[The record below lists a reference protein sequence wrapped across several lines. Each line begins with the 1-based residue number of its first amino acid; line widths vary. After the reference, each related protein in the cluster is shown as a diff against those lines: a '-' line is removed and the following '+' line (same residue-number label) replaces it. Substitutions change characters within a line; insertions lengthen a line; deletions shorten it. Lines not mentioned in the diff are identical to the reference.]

1 MFERIP
7 QKKGSASL
15 YLLLLIAVAPVM
27 AMLKECSSKQLPPRS
42 ELLAGGDTVNVAIE
56 ISPMGVTMRGD
67 SLGGV
72 YYTML
77 QQIANEH
84 GMPLKFHPFTQ
95 LETALRGLDEGRY
108 RLVVSD
114 IPATTELKQRYLFVD
129 PVGIDRQVLV
139 QRRDTI
145 NDSITIT
152 TQFGLANQQVVL
164 PKGSP
169 FISRLRNLSHEI
181 GDTIYIVE
189 DSAYS
194 SEQLVIL
201 TALGELPRVVV
212 SERVATPMLE
222 RYPQLDASIGISF
235 NQFHGWVLAHSD
247 STLRDTLSAWFA
259 PAPHETE

>member
-1 MFERIP
+1 MFNKL
-7 QKKGSASL
+7 QHKKGSTSL
-15 YLLLLIAVAPVM
+15 YLLLLVAVIGVM
-27 AMLKECSSKQLPPRS
+27 FMLKECSVRQLPPRK
-42 ELLAGGDTVNVAIE
+42 EQIAGGDTLNVAIE
-56 ISPMGVTMRGD
+56 ISPMGVTMHGD

-77 QQIANEH
+77 SQAAKTH

-95 LETALRGLDEGRY
+95 LETALNGLEEGRY

-114 IPATTELKQRYLFVD
+114 IPATTELKQRFLFVD

-139 QRRDTI
+139 QRRDTL
-145 NDSITIT
+145 NDSLPIT
-152 TQFGLANQQVVL
+152 TQFGLARQQIVL

-189 DSAYS
+189 DNSYS

-212 SERVATPMLE
+212 SAQVAEPFLR
-222 RYPQLDASIGISF
+222 RYPQLDASVGISF
-235 NQFHGWVLAHSD
+235 NQFHGWAVAPAD
-247 STLRDTLSAWFA
+247 SALRDTLSSWFR
-259 PAPHETE
+259 